1 MNMKSKPEYYYNQ
14 SGVIPFRKSGEE
26 VEILLITSRRRK
38 RWVIP
43 KGIIEADLSPSDS
56 AEKEA
61 YEEAGIK
68 GSVYGDTIG
77 RYKYNK
83 WGAMC
88 RVEVYLLKVTEE
100 LKDWPESYFRQRKWM
115 TCNEAAAHVEE
126 KSLKKIIKKV
136 PGHLTSKS

>member
-1 MNMKSKPEYYYNQ
+1 MIMKSKPDYYYSQ
-14 SGVIPFRKSGEE
+14 SGVIPIRKNDG
-26 VEILLITSRRRK
+26 VVKILLITSRRRK

-43 KGIIEADLSPSDS
+43 KGIIEEDLSPSES

-68 GSVYGDTIG
+68 GIVPGDTIG

-83 WGAMC
+83 WGAVC

-100 LKDWPESYFRQRKWM
+100 LNDWPESYFRQRKWM
-115 TCNEAAAHVEE
+115 TIDEAAAHVEE
-126 KSLKKIIKKV
+126 KALKKIIKKV
-136 PGHLTSKS
+136 PGHLKLKS